1 MKYTHFDI
9 SCWFYLFG
17 KKLTKNQSNKMAS
30 EEESC
35 ATTFYRE
42 KLANLL
48 KDNCCENQKYIKLK
62 KAKYSE
68 RLELQEKLRRNQ
80 AAISTCEQVI
90 CEKEQTI
97 KECQEKLKVLM
108 INGRENS
115 THDAKND
122 DQYMLAAFQE
132 IGDTF
137 TPDQLNDLC
146 AFRLD
151 SKKDASF
158 ITAMIKFSYKDIDEL
173 KTKSFT
179 GTSRSNIHKT
189 AISPQ
194 KLSLWKTMFQKR
206 LQYSGTRDSVA
217 RLKKFRTLVN
227 SSIQNCTRATKIQ
240 DCPDKNDVTVIISNS
255 ENDLLVLKKIQ
266 RTFSVGQIKVLF

>member
-1 MKYTHFDI
+1 
-9 SCWFYLFG
+9 
-17 KKLTKNQSNKMAS
+17 MAS
-30 EEESC
+30 EEANC
-35 ATTFYRE
+35 ATTFYKE

-48 KDNCCENQKYIKLK
+48 KDNCCENQEYIKLK

-68 RLELQEKLRRNQ
+68 RLELQEKLRKNQ
-80 AAISTCEQVI
+80 AAISTCEQII

-97 KECQEKLKVLM
+97 KECEEKLKVLM

-115 THDAKND
+115 TPDTKNA
-122 DQYMLAAFQE
+122 DQNMLAVFQQ
-132 IGDTF
+132 ISDIY

-151 SKKDASF
+151 SKKDAPF

-179 GTSRSNIHKT
+179 GKSRSNIDKT
-189 AISPQ
+189 AICPQ
-194 KLSLWKTMFQKR
+194 KLSLWRTMFQKR

-217 RLKKFRTLVN
+217 RLKKFRALVN
-227 SSIQNCTRATKIQ
+227 SSIQNCTRATPIQ
-240 DCPDKNDVTVIISNS
+240 DCPDKNHVTVIISNP

-266 RTFSVGQIKVLF
+266 RTFSVGQLKVHF